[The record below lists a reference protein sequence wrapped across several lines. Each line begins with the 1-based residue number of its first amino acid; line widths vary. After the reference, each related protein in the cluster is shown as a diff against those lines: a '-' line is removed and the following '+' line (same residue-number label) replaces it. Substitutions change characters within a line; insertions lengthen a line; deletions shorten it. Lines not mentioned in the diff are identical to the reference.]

1 MVNVQLQSR
10 EKLRQMGGTY
20 WKEGAKSNHLEKNS
34 SSALDLAQIRG
45 TALFI
50 FMIRK
55 VKRVNLGF
63 GQYYGT

>member
-1 MVNVQLQSR
+1 MVNVQLTCR

-34 SSALDLAQIRG
+34 SGALDLVQIRG

-50 FMIRK
+50 FIIRK
-55 VKRVNLGF
+55 VKRVNLRF
-63 GQYYGT
+63 GKYYGV